1 MTDKPEKLGPAAK
14 RRLRRKRHEEIKA
27 RKREAKASNVV
38 IGNGLVGWTTQ
49 NDSPGGS
56 DPAPQPSG

>member
-1 MTDKPEKLGPAAK
+1 MDSMPENLGPAAK

-27 RKREAKASNVV
+27 RKREAKASNIV
-38 IGNGLVGWTTQ
+38 IGVGLVGWPTQ

-56 DPAPQPSG
+56 DPAPQSTG